1 MLRKATALVAV
12 SVLMLALVVTAA
24 GAGVQAKPVAAGGAR
39 PEKPSVS
46 GSRVVWSDYRK
57 GQWDVWLF
65 DNATKTS
72 RQLTSGPGDKVQ
84 PAISGDTVVYVSY
97 GDTTG
102 GDVYAYDI
110 PSKTTR
116 CISLDYFGNIAA
128 GDQLNPSVSGRW
140 VVWEDYSN
148 TYQPKILGYDLQYNR
163 SLAID
168 SGYGVPKRR
177 PQVAGN
183 ICVYEDYP
191 SASGAGDIR
200 MYNFETS
207 TTVAIASSPADQ
219 RMPATDG
226 RWVAWM
232 QWNGPTNYDIY
243 AFDTQSGTEPK
254 LICGDSGEQSVPSVG
269 NGSVYW
275 TDATDGATKLRYA
288 SLATGAT
295 NDFPF
300 KGAGQ
305 VAGFTANGDATA
317 WLQQIGTRWQ
327 VRAMFGVSAPTF
339 TPLTSLLPVSPAWS
353 AFRFAMLPA
362 HGDSDPPAI
371 MYASVRPGQRG
382 VSPTRPLRVYF
393 SEDMNPATISGRNV
407 RLMSATTRRPVAA
420 QVRYS
425 SLTRSAVVTPKS
437 ALAPGSY
444 SLAVGRGVKDV
455 AGNAAANDLKVAFS
469 TMSAA
474 AVGVYPPSS
483 ISVFNARVIDAAGRV
498 RMDWAAATDDAGVT
512 GYYVKRYTAPIDG
525 TNFSSAATL
534 TPEGAGSALITSLAA
549 TFTADSTEINKK
561 HTLFYT
567 VYAVDADGMTSRVLY
582 NMSPDPHGG
591 YVFGKYTNNCARC
604 HSTHGT
610 VTGKLGALAARGA
623 KACYQCHGTTSPTA
637 NYGYNSINNIQAQFW
652 DYSDVTSMPSTA
664 SRHGNA
670 YIRATDDNQQCD
682 MCHAPHKK
690 PYTDTSST
698 SYGKLLW
705 GPKASFVASWSANPT
720 SAVSAQ
726 PSTMKDYSLDS
737 AAFNETFCM
746 NCHGGSSSYN
756 DTPTITG
763 GYAFMYVAGGSTA
776 YDNAAGDHNQSS
788 WATSTLSSL
797 AHGSAGLPDVSRTT
811 TGNAGSLP
819 KINCQV
825 CHNEHGSESG
835 SLLDYRRSLDTS
847 KLADAGGL
855 CFKCHTSGGGPSP
868 DNAANNNAWNS
879 RDVKAEFAR
888 TGSTHPYSSTVTYG
902 RVTSLATP
910 GTIDSQTD
918 FTTWTTPVN
927 VTLTDVPG
935 SAVLAKGETVDPVAQ
950 PYLFAKGPLSTN
962 FSAFKMSQTAPGVW
976 NAPYTPA
983 TVNAQATATGS
994 SSFTSGGTI
1003 YVTRG
1008 NGSGIVDKFV
1018 PPANAGTGTWTAS
1031 TVTLSATIGTGGS
1044 STVKPGTTPYMY
1056 ATAAAGTNTLNWWK
1070 IGSALAADKNT
1081 RLIVNT
1087 SNASIPL
1094 GLGSGIAYAPGAGR
1108 LFIVNMNGTT
1118 STDGRLY
1125 YATAAPEGGNGTNLQ
1140 FTQGPT
1146 LAGTG
1151 TTNRYNKLVYF
1162 TSGGT
1167 EYLAFLGRTTASAY
1181 QLAIVSNLTAAT
1193 PTVTNKTWP
1202 FSNTTVGDGADIEWD
1217 GAGNLYA
1224 VRGNSNEV
1232 VRLPIPADPVGGTWT
1247 PETLATPSFTMAAG
1261 SSITTANADLAPYT
1275 DANLY
1280 KNSGSL
1286 TTSNFTKA
1294 SGDTDWGSVSYT
1306 ANVPVGTTLTMN
1318 VKDGAAGTD
1327 LLGSIPITGNG
1338 STDLSSLSNASL
1350 KFVFTYTTNTGY
1362 NTLTPQIDLINVY
1375 SSKIGPLD
1383 SGKLAC
1389 YSCHNTH
1396 FVGEGSGSAWDMKRV
1411 SDPTNTKATVAD
1423 STTFC
1428 QKCHGNAAYPAA
1440 VNGSISIGALTNAT
1454 TLRPYGV
1461 TMRSTTSWPFFNG
1474 WDKTAF
1480 AASGHSTNTSTKALC
1495 ENCHDP
1501 HGSNN
1506 DNLEAWTR
1514 PGTAS
1519 WQTNGTPP
1527 AGARNN
1533 TQTVDAFEE
1542 NLCYK
1547 CHGNV
1552 SASASGRGL
1561 SNATTDVYTSF
1572 SQTGS
1577 SHPVTRGTQV
1587 SPVHKD
1593 TETLT
1598 DLTDSAKRHSEC
1610 VDCHDPHTAKNGLA
1624 AHNGTSSKAGDVLLG
1639 TRGVKPPSGVANW
1652 GSITIAN
1659 VTTTEMT
1666 GLSTDYEAY
1675 VCLKCHTFA
1684 AATAGYT
1691 VTTNSGTYTPTNVA
1705 WEFNPS
1711 NQSGHN
1717 VMGQVW
1723 PKTTTPALPY
1733 TWSWPTV
1740 SVFTGTWG
1748 TTSQLTCSDCH
1759 TYNGASAKG
1768 PHGSTA
1774 KFLIDSNYTGSYQTE
1789 YMSTTGM
1796 VGGAVCEKCHT
1807 NLQNST
1813 VNNVHSR
1820 GDHQGVTNGKC
1831 INCHIKIPH
1840 GWKRPR
1846 LIGYTTD
1853 PAPYS
1858 SLICTGISARAYT
1871 PTGWSDPY
1879 CGTTNACG
1887 THGASPTAPV
1897 WP

>member
-1 MLRKATALVAV
+1 
-12 SVLMLALVVTAA
+12 MLALVVTAA

-97 GDTTG
+97 GDTTS

-116 CISLDYFGNIAA
+116 CISLDYFGKIAA

-148 TYQPKILGYDLQYNR
+148 SYQPKIMGYDLQYNR

-191 SASGAGDIR
+191 LASGAGDIR

-207 TTVAIASSPADQ
+207 TTVAIASSPTDQ

-254 LICGDSGEQSVPSVG
+254 LVCGDAGEQSVPSVG

-305 VAGFTANGDATA
+305 AAGFTANSDATA

-339 TPLTSLLPVSPAWS
+339 TPLTSILPVSPAWS

-382 VSPTRPLRVYF
+382 VSPSRPLRVYF

-425 SLTRSAVVTPKS
+425 SLTRSAVITPKS
-437 ALAPGSY
+437 ALDPGSY

-455 AGNAAANDLKVAFS
+455 AGNAAVNDLKVAFS

-474 AVGVYPPSS
+474 AVGVFPPSS

-498 RMDWAAATDDAGVT
+498 RMDWAAASDDVGVT

-534 TPEGAGSALITSLAA
+534 TPEGAGSPLITSLAA

-591 YVFGKYTNNCARC
+591 YVFGKYTNNCGRC

-610 VTGKLGALAARGA
+610 ITGKLGALAARGA
-623 KACYQCHGTTSPTA
+623 KACYQCHGSSSPTA
-637 NYGYNSINNIQAQFW
+637 NYGYNSINNVQSQFW

-670 YIRATDDNQQCD
+670 YIRSSDDNQQCD

-690 PYTDTSST
+690 PYSDTASA

-705 GPKASFVASWSANPT
+705 GPKASYVASWSANPT
-720 SAVSAQ
+720 SAVSVQ
-726 PSTMKDYSLDS
+726 PSSMKDYSLDS
-737 AAFNETFCM
+737 AAFSETFCL

-756 DTPTITG
+756 DTPTVKG
-763 GYAFMYVAGGSTA
+763 GYAFMYVAGGATA
-776 YDNAAGDHNQSS
+776 YDNTAGDHNQSD
-788 WATSTLSSL
+788 WATSTLSAM
-797 AHGSAGLPDVSRTT
+797 AHGSVGLPDVSRTT
-811 TGNAGSLP
+811 TGNAGLLP

-825 CHNEHGSESG
+825 CHNEHGSESA

-855 CFKCHTSGGGPSP
+855 CFKCHTAGGGPSP
-868 DNAANNNAWNS
+868 DNATNNNAWNS

-888 TGSTHPYSSTVTYG
+888 AGSTHPTSTAPKYG
-902 RVTSLATP
+902 QVTSFATP
-910 GTIDSQTD
+910 GLIDSQTD
-918 FTTWTTPVN
+918 FATWTTPVN
-927 VTLTDVPG
+927 VSLSTLPG
-935 SAVLAKGETVDPVAQ
+935 SAELTSAVTTYTISVFPASTGLAGSYADGDGAWNGDFTPSPVGTNPAAGANSATKNGYMFAMQGGTGTVYNV
-950 PYLFAKGPLSTN
+950 
-962 FSAFKMSQTAPGVW
+962 
-976 NAPYTPA
+976 YTPP
-983 TVNAQATATGS
+983 TG
-994 SSFTSGGTI
+994 
-1003 YVTRG
+1003 
-1008 NGSGIVDKFV
+1008 GS
-1018 PPANAGTGTWTAS
+1018 GTGTW
-1031 TVTLSATIGTGGS
+1031 
-1044 STVKPGTTPYMY
+1044 GTTT
-1056 ATAAAGTNTLNWWK
+1056 ALWGNAAAGSDSAYDSTDGYIWALATGVTPSTSATNIKRTTNFAGSTVAWYGPGGSGGPAFRVGGTYTALGAGSTLAWVPANGTRLERLYVVNRSGTTTRDGLLYYYDSPDAATGGTNWVSTTNVLGSTGTTSDTGSRMVWFR
-1070 IGSALAADKNT
+1070 IGTTDYIYYMRGASTTAYLDTLANTTVAAGTLTSLTNPFGGTIGEGCSLVWNGDTTQSGFRLYAIQGGNSGALFRVATWNGSALSW
-1081 RLIVNT
+1081 
-1087 SNASIPL
+1087 SN
-1094 GLGSGIAYAPGAGR
+1094 
-1108 LFIVNMNGTT
+1108 
-1118 STDGRLY
+1118 
-1125 YATAAPEGGNGTNLQ
+1125 
-1140 FTQGPT
+1140 GPT
-1146 LAGTG
+1146 LPANSNTGSYLGLVNADVGAKNVSAGT
-1151 TTNRYNKLVYF
+1151 
-1162 TSGGT
+1162 
-1167 EYLAFLGRTTASAY
+1167 
-1181 QLAIVSNLTAAT
+1181 LTVA
-1193 PTVTNKTWP
+1193 N
-1202 FSNTTVGDGADIEWD
+1202 VG
-1217 GAGNLYA
+1217 
-1224 VRGNSNEV
+1224 
-1232 VRLPIPADPVGGTWT
+1232 
-1247 PETLATPSFTMAAG
+1247 
-1261 SSITTANADLAPYT
+1261 
-1275 DANLY
+1275 
-1280 KNSGSL
+1280 
-1286 TTSNFTKA
+1286 KA
-1294 SGDTDWGSVSYT
+1294 SGDTSWNSVVT
-1306 ANVPVGTTLTMN
+1306 AATVPSGCTLTLDVRDQANLGTTLLTR
-1318 VKDGAAGTD
+1318 
-1327 LLGSIPITGNG
+1327 SITGAD
-1338 STDLSSLSNASL
+1338 TLDLSSLANTAL
-1350 KFVFTYTTNTGY
+1350 NFRYTYSSTYATR
-1362 NTLTPQIDLINVY
+1362 TPVIDSIKIY
-1375 SSKIGPLD
+1375 SSKYGVLQT
-1383 SGKLAC
+1383 GKLAC

-1396 FVGEGSGSAWDMKRV
+1396 FVGEGSGAVWDAQRF
-1411 SDPTNTKATVAD
+1411 SDPSNTTSSVAD
-1423 STTFC
+1423 STAFC
-1428 QKCHGNAAYPAA
+1428 QKCHGNASYPPASD
-1440 VNGSISIGALTNAT
+1440 GSISIGALTNAN

-1461 TMRSTTSWPFFNG
+1461 TMRATTSWPFFSG
-1474 WDKTAF
+1474 WDKTTF
-1480 AASGHSTNTSTKALC
+1480 SASGHYTNTSTKALC

-1506 DNLEAWTR
+1506 DSLGAWTR

-1533 TQTVDAFEE
+1533 TQTVDAFQE

-1552 SASASGRGL
+1552 SAAASGRGL
-1561 SNATTDVYTSF
+1561 SNSTTDVYTSF
-1572 SQTGS
+1572 GQAGS
-1577 SHPVTRGTQV
+1577 SHPVTRGTQG
-1587 SPVHKD
+1587 SPLHKD
-1593 TETLT
+1593 TETLA
-1598 DLTDSAKRHSEC
+1598 DLADSAKRHSEC
-1610 VDCHDPHTAKNGLA
+1610 VDCHDPHNAKTGLA
-1624 AHNGTSSKAGDVLLG
+1624 AHNGTSSKASNALLG
-1639 TRGVKPPSGVANW
+1639 ARGVVPPSGVANW

-1659 VTTTEMT
+1659 VTITEMT

-1684 AATAGYT
+1684 GATAGYT
-1691 VTTNSGTYTPTNVA
+1691 VTTNSGTYTPTNLA
-1705 WEFNPS
+1705 WEFNPN

-1733 TWSWPTV
+1733 TWSWPSGTGV
-1740 SVFTGTWG
+1740 NVFTTGWSQ
-1748 TTSQLTCSDCH
+1748 TSQLTCSDCH

-1789 YMSTTGM
+1789 YLTNTTAGIA
-1796 VGGAVCEKCHT
+1796 GGAVCEKCHT
-1807 NLQNST
+1807 NLTST
-1813 VNNVHSR
+1813 VAGYNNVHSD
-1820 GDHQGVTNGKC
+1820 GNHQGTTNGKC

-1846 LIGYTTD
+1846 LIGYTSD
-1853 PAPYS
+1853 PAPYAA
-1858 SLICTGISARAYT
+1858 LICNGISARAYT
-1871 PTGWSDPY
+1871 PSGWSDPY

-1887 THGASPTAPV
+1887 THASSPTAPV